1 MSKVMIL
8 HHYEMSPFSEK
19 VRAMFGY
26 CNLEWQ
32 SVLTTAMPPRPF
44 LLPLAGG
51 YRRIPV
57 AQIGADIFCDT
68 RIISAEVATLTQRPE
83 FAMANL
89 NDDEQA
95 YIEYLDSDIF
105 SAVFSAISPLTL
117 MSSLLRR
124 MSPLKVFV
132 LIRDRLSMA
141 QGGNLCRPSAK
152 KASTIIQKHM
162 RDLDQRVS
170 NGQYLQDDGPA
181 LGDFSAFHSLWFY
194 FAMTRTRPP
203 SELCN
208 FADWYGR
215 IADLG
220 HGERKEISAESALD
234 VAKQALPRAIPD
246 SMLQD
251 LNVGRRVQISPS
263 DYGLIAVEGV
273 LVGADSERLILARQS
288 EDLGEVNVHFP
299 RYAYTLNVV

>member
-1 MSKVMIL
+1 MNKVLIL

-32 SVLTTAMPPRPF
+32 SVLTSAMPPRSF

-68 RIISAEVATLTQRPE
+68 RIISAEVSILTQRPE
-83 FAMANL
+83 FAMASL
-89 NDDEQA
+89 SDDEQT
-95 YIEYLDSDIF
+95 YIEYLDGDTF
-105 SAVFSAISPLTL
+105 SAAFSAIPPLTL

-124 MSPLKVFV
+124 MSPLKVFA

-141 QGGNLCRPSAK
+141 KGGNLRRPSAK
-152 KASTIIQKHM
+152 KALTIIEKHM

-170 NGQYLQDDGPA
+170 NAQYLQGDSPA
-181 LGDFSAFHSLWFY
+181 LADFSAFHSLWFY
-194 FAMTRTRPP
+194 FSMTRTKPP

-208 FADWYGR
+208 FTAWYGR
-215 IADLG
+215 IANFG
-220 HGERKEISAESALD
+220 HGKRKEISPENALD
-234 VAKQALPRAIPD
+234 IAKKALPRAIPN
-246 SMLQD
+246 SMRQD
-251 LNVGRRVQISPS
+251 ENVGRLVQISPS
-263 DYGLIAVEGV
+263 DYGLIAVEGM

-288 EDLGEVNVHFP
+288 EGLGEVNIHFP
-299 RYAYTLNVV
+299 RHGYTLNVV

>member
-1 MSKVMIL
+1 MSKVLIL

-19 VRAMFGY
+19 VRALLGY
-26 CNLEWQ
+26 CHLEWQ

-57 AQIGADIFCDT
+57 AQIGADVFCDT
-68 RIISAEVATLTQRPE
+68 RIIFAEVATLTQRSE
-83 FAMANL
+83 FAMASL
-89 NDDEQA
+89 DSDEQA
-95 YIEYLDSDIF
+95 YIEYLDSDVF
-105 SAVFSAISPLTL
+105 SAAFSAISPLTL

-124 MSPLKVFV
+124 MSPLKVFA

-141 QGGNLCRPSAK
+141 KGGTLRRPSAK
-152 KASTIIQKHM
+152 KAVTIIQKHM

-170 NGQYLQDDGPA
+170 RAQYLQGDSPA
-181 LGDFSAFHSLWFY
+181 LADFAAFHSMWFY
-194 FAMTRTRPP
+194 FAMTRTKPP
-203 SELCN
+203 SELSN
-208 FADWYGR
+208 FEAWYGR
-215 IADLG
+215 IANFG
-220 HGERKEISAESALD
+220 HGTRKEIGAESALD
-234 VAKQALPRAIPD
+234 IAKQALPRAIPD

-251 LNVGRRVQISPS
+251 KQVGRRVQVSPS

-288 EDLGEVNVHFP
+288 EKLGEVNIHFP
-299 RYAYTLNVV
+299 RHGYTLNVV

>member
-1 MSKVMIL
+1 MSKVLIL

-32 SVLTTAMPPRPF
+32 SVLTSAMPPRPL

-68 RIISAEVATLTQRPE
+68 RIISAEVATLTQRPK
-83 FAMANL
+83 FAMPSLSA
-89 NDDEQA
+89 DEQA

-105 SAVFSAISPLTL
+105 SAAFSAISPLTL

-124 MSPLKVFV
+124 MSPLKVFA

-141 QGGNLCRPSAK
+141 KGGNLRRPSAK
-152 KASTIIQKHM
+152 KALMIIRKHM
-162 RDLDQRVS
+162 QDLDQRVS
-170 NGQYLQDDGPA
+170 NAQYLQGDSPTLA
-181 LGDFSAFHSLWFY
+181 DFSAFHSLWFY
-194 FAMTRTRPP
+194 FAMTRTKPP
-203 SELCN
+203 SELSN
-208 FADWYGR
+208 FAAWYAR
-215 IADLG
+215 IADFG
-220 HGERKEISAESALD
+220 HGKRQEISPESALD
-234 VAKQALPRAIPD
+234 IAKKALPRAIPD
-246 SMLQD
+246 SMRED
-251 LNVGRRVQISPS
+251 ENVGRRVQISPS
-263 DYGLIAVEGV
+263 DYGLVAVEGV
-273 LVGADSERLILARQS
+273 LVGADSERLILAKTS

-299 RYAYTLNVV
+299 RHGYTLNVV

>member
-1 MSKVMIL
+1 MNKVLIL

-32 SVLTTAMPPRPF
+32 SVLTSAMPPRSF

-68 RIISAEVATLTQRPE
+68 RIISAEVSILTQRPE
-83 FAMANL
+83 FAMASL
-89 NDDEQA
+89 SDDEQT
-95 YIEYLDSDIF
+95 YIEYLDGDTF
-105 SAVFSAISPLTL
+105 SAAFSAIPPLTL

-124 MSPLKVFV
+124 MSPLNVLA
-132 LIRDRLSMA
+132 LIRDRLSMSE
-141 QGGNLCRPSAK
+141 GGNLRRPSAK
-152 KASTIIQKHM
+152 KAFTIIQKHM
-162 RDLDQRVS
+162 QDLDQRMS
-170 NGQYLQDDGPA
+170 NAQYLQGDRPA
-181 LGDFSAFHSLWFY
+181 LADFAAFHSLWFY

-208 FADWYGR
+208 FAAWYGR
-215 IADLG
+215 IVGFG
-220 HGERKEISAESALD
+220 HGKRKEISPESALD
-234 VAKQALPRAIPD
+234 VAKQALPRAIPV
-246 SMLQD
+246 SMRQD
-251 LNVGRRVQISPS
+251 EKVGRRVQISPS
-263 DYGLIAVEGV
+263 DYGLIAVEGM

-288 EDLGEVNVHFP
+288 EDLAEVNVHFP
-299 RYAYTLNVV
+299 RHGYTLSVV